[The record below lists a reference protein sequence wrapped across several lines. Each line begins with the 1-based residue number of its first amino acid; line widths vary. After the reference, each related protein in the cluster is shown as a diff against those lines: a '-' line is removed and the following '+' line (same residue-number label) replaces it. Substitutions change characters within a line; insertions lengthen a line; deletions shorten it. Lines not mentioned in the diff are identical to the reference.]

1 MKMKLIAASLGLI
14 LCPYS
19 FAAQDVFEAR
29 SDALGGTGVASAS
42 LEAAPWM
49 NPALLSL
56 PGYTEGDFGLLI
68 PVLGAEVSDQD
79 NMTDKFDTLEDNYDG
94 LDGAIDRGD
103 VDAIDSFRQALLGDL
118 RGLDGNT
125 AYASAGIGF
134 SFAMPTKGIS
144 WGIYYRS
151 YLDGIALADISDADI
166 QLLEALDPQAPPAL
180 DDLTSQGRVIAGAS
194 SELALSVSLPLSIV
208 NMPVT
213 VGLTPKLQR
222 LDSFNYAVSANNF
235 DAGDFDSDD
244 YRNDDT
250 GFNLDAGIAMMPMD
264 GLTLGLVG
272 RNLIEREL
280 DTVESEGVSAI
291 YRAGPMVTFGAAFQ
305 SGNWQLSTDLDLM
318 DNEKFV
324 GLEGTK
330 YWRLGAEWHA
340 LDWLSLRLGY
350 RQDLNDMTADIYS
363 FGTGFQIGSGFKLDL
378 AGMWGD
384 KDTVGAVLQSSY
396 HF

>member
-1 MKMKLIAASLGLI
+1 MKTKLVAASLGLMFSQYG
-14 LCPYS
+14 LC
-19 FAAQDVFEAR
+19 AQDVFEAR
-29 SDALGGTGVASAS
+29 SDAMGGTGVASAS

-68 PVLGAEVSDQD
+68 PVLGAEVSDKD
-79 NMTDKFDTLEDNYDG
+79 NMSDKFDTLEDNYDG
-94 LDGAIDRGD
+94 LDAAINNGD
-103 VDAIDSFRQALLGDL
+103 VDAIDAYRVALLADL
-118 RGLDGNT
+118 KGLDGNT

-134 SFAMPTKGIS
+134 SFAMPTKGMS
-144 WGIYYRS
+144 WGVYYRS
-151 YLDGIALADISDADI
+151 YLDGVAVADISDTDLV
-166 QLLEALDPQAPPAL
+166 LLETLDPMNPPEL

-194 SELALSVSLPLSIV
+194 SELALSVSMPLSIV

-213 VGLTPKLQR
+213 IGLTPKLQR

-250 GFNLDAGIAMMPMD
+250 GFNLDAGLAIMPMR

-280 DTVESEGVSAI
+280 ETVESEGVQFK
-291 YRAGPMVTFGAAFQ
+291 YRAGPMVTLGAAYTTA
-305 SGNWQLSTDLDLM
+305 SWQLSTDLDLT

-330 YWRLGAEWHA
+330 YWRFGGEWQA

-363 FGTGFQIGSGFKLDL
+363 VGTGFQIGEGFKLDL
-378 AGMWGD
+378 TGMWGD
-384 KDTVGAVLQSSY
+384 NDTVGAVLQSSY

>member
-1 MKMKLIAASLGLI
+1 MKIKLVAATLGLMFSQYG
-14 LCPYS
+14 LC
-19 FAAQDVFEAR
+19 AQDVFEAR
-29 SDALGGTGVASAS
+29 SDAMGGTGVASAS

-68 PVLGAEVSDQD
+68 PVLGAEVSDKD
-79 NMTDKFDTLEDNYDG
+79 NMADKFDTLEDNYDG
-94 LDGAIDRGD
+94 LDAAITSGD
-103 VDAIDSFRQALLGDL
+103 VDAIDMYRAALLADL
-118 RGLDGNT
+118 KGLDGNT
-125 AYASAGIGF
+125 AYGSAGLGF
-134 SFAMPTKGIS
+134 SFAMPSKGVS
-144 WGIYYRS
+144 WGVYYRS
-151 YLDGIALADISDADI
+151 YLDGVAVADISDAD
-166 QLLEALDPQAPPAL
+166 LLMLETLDPMNPPEL

-194 SELALSVSLPLSIV
+194 SELALSVSMPLSIV

-213 VGLTPKLQR
+213 IGLTPKLQR

-244 YRNDDT
+244 YSNDDT
-250 GFNLDAGIAMMPMD
+250 GFNLDAGLAIMPIQ

-280 DTVESEGVSAI
+280 ETVESEGVQLK
-291 YRAGPMVTFGAAFQ
+291 YRAGPMVTVGAAYATA
-305 SGNWQLSTDLDLM
+305 SWQLSTDLDLT

-330 YWRLGAEWHA
+330 YWRLGGEWQA

-350 RQDLNDMTADIYS
+350 RQDLNDMTADLYS
-363 FGTGFQIGSGFKLDL
+363 VGTGFRIGDGFKLDL
-378 AGMWGD
+378 TGMWGD
-384 KDTVGAVLQSSY
+384 DDTLGAVLQSSY